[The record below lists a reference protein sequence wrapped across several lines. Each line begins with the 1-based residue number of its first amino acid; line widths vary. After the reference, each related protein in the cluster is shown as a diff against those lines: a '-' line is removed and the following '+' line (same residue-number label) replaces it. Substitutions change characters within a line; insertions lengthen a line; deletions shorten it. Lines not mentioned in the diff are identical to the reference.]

1 MQIHQ
6 CLHRTCADVGNAAYW
21 ECLSLVLFTQEKGSG
36 EAEQAQ
42 TGSNVHPQPG
52 TSWHPHT
59 HTQSVCQHKEHC
71 NGPKKYN
78 CVTLNNDLIWILFTH
93 ISKPILN
100 FAFFGYLKTLQD
112 VRLNTMKACCD
123 QRLSKS
129 IYILKSSIKRI
140 HRTCTVHSKSSE
152 GIK

>member
-59 HTQSVCQHKEHC
+59 HNLSVNTKNIATDQT
-71 NGPKKYN
+71 KYN

-112 VRLNTMKACCD
+112 VCLNTMKTCCD

-129 IYILKSSIKRI
+129 IYILKRSIKRI
-140 HRTCTVHSKSSE
+140 HRTCTVHPKSSE